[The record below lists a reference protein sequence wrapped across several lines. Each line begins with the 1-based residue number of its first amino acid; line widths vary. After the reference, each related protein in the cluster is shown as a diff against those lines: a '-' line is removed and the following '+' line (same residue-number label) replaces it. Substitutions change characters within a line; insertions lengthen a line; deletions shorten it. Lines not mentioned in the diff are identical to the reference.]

1 MGDQVQMQNV
11 ERDEMLALSSQI
23 LRDIGTSPDDALSVA
38 DSLVQAQEA
47 GHASHGV
54 IRLIEYTSFV
64 ERGWV
69 IPTGQPTI
77 VSDRGAVALIDG
89 QWGWGQV
96 ACKNAVDL
104 ATEKALAL
112 GTATIAIRSC
122 NHIGRLGEYVET
134 LSSRNLVSM
143 MWCNADPAVAP
154 FGGRTRVFGT
164 NPFAAGIPTS
174 SEDIIIDFATAGSA
188 EGKLR
193 IARANGQKVPEGLI
207 ITKDGKAT
215 NDPEEFYAGGALLPF
230 GGHKGYCMSLLIEIL
245 GGALSGNHP
254 SMNSSYSRGNG
265 AVLTVINPE
274 FFVGLDAFTN
284 DVDEAATQ
292 IKKSP
297 AANPES
303 PVLLPGEVE
312 NAQRAKN
319 KASIEISTS
328 IWQSIQELAAKV
340 AKP

>member
-1 MGDQVQMQNV
+1 
-11 ERDEMLALSSQI
+11 
-23 LRDIGTSPDDALSVA
+23 
-38 DSLVQAQEA
+38 
-47 GHASHGV
+47 
-54 IRLIEYTSFV
+54 
-64 ERGWV
+64 
-69 IPTGQPTI
+69 
-77 VSDRGAVALIDG
+77 
-89 QWGWGQV
+89 
-96 ACKNAVDL
+96 
-104 ATEKALAL
+104 
-112 GTATIAIRSC
+112 
-122 NHIGRLGEYVET
+122 
-134 LSSRNLVSM
+134 
-143 MWCNADPAVAP
+143 
-154 FGGRTRVFGT
+154 
-164 NPFAAGIPTS
+164 
-174 SEDIIIDFATAGSA
+174 
-188 EGKLR
+188 
-193 IARANGQKVPEGLI
+193 
-207 ITKDGKAT
+207 
-215 NDPEEFYAGGALLPF
+215 LLPF

-284 DVDEAATQ
+284 DVDEAAGQ

>member
-1 MGDQVQMQNV
+1 MGNQVQTQSIQ
-11 ERDEMLALSSQI
+11 RDEMVAVSAQI
-23 LRDIGTSPDDALSVA
+23 LRSIGTTAEDAQTVA

-47 GHASHGV
+47 GHASHGI

-64 ERGWV
+64 EGGLV

-96 ACKNAVDL
+96 ACKYAVDI

-134 LSSRNLVSM
+134 LAQRNLVSM

-154 FGGRTRVFGT
+154 YGGKTRVFGT

-174 SEDIIIDFATAGSA
+174 DEDIIIDFATAGTA

-193 IARANGQKVPEGLI
+193 VARTHGQKVPDGLI
-207 ITKDGKAT
+207 ITKDGSPS
-215 NDPEEFYAGGALLPF
+215 NDPEDFYSGGALLPF
-230 GGHKGYCMSLLIEIL
+230 GGHKGYCMSLLVEIL

-254 SMNSSYSRGNG
+254 SVNSSYSRGNG

-274 FFVGLDAFTN
+274 FLVGLSEFSK
-284 DVDEAATQ
+284 DVDEAAQ
-292 IKKSP
+292 LIKKSP

-319 KASIEISTS
+319 KNSIEISTA
-328 IWQSIQELAAKV
+328 IWQSIQELAEKV
-340 AKP
+340 VKP

>member
-1 MGDQVQMQNV
+1 MGNSVQMQNV
-11 ERDEMLALSSQI
+11 TRDEMLAITSQI
-23 LRDIGTSPDDALSVA
+23 LRSLGTSPDDALSVA

-47 GHASHGV
+47 GHASHGI
-54 IRLIEYTSFV
+54 IRLIEYSSFV

-69 IPTGQPTI
+69 IPTGQPTV

-104 ATEKALAL
+104 ATEKALEL

-122 NHIGRLGEYVET
+122 NHIGRLGEYVEK
-134 LSSRNLVSM
+134 LASRNLVSM

-154 FGGRTRVFGT
+154 FGGKTRVFGT

-174 SEDIIIDFATAGSA
+174 NDDIIIDFATAGSA

-193 IARANGQKVPEGLI
+193 VARANGQRVPEGLI
-207 ITKDGKAT
+207 ITKEGNAT
-215 NDPEEFYAGGALLPF
+215 NNPEDFYSGGALLPF

-245 GGALSGNHP
+245 GGSLSGNHP
-254 SMNSSYSRGNG
+254 SMNTSYSRGNG

-274 FFVGLDAFTN
+274 FFVGLDAFTQ
-284 DVDEAATQ
+284 DVDEAAQQ

-297 AANPES
+297 AANPQS
-303 PVLLPGEVE
+303 PVLLPGDVE

-319 KASIEISTS
+319 KESIEISTA
-328 IWQSIQELAAKV
+328 IWQSIQELAVKLAT
-340 AKP
+340 P

>member
-1 MGDQVQMQNV
+1 MGNQVQTQNIQ
-11 ERDEMLALSSQI
+11 RDEMLDLSSQI
-23 LRDIGTSPDDALSVA
+23 LRSLGTPVDDALSVA

-47 GHASHGV
+47 GHASHGI
-54 IRLIEYTSFV
+54 IRLIEYSSFV

-69 IPTGQPTI
+69 IPTGQPKVI
-77 VSDRGAVALIDG
+77 SDRGAVALIDG
-89 QWGWGQV
+89 QWGWGQI
-96 ACKNAVDL
+96 ACKNAVEL
-104 ATEKALAL
+104 ATQKALEM

-134 LSSRNLVSM
+134 LSNRNLVSM

-154 FGGRTRVFGT
+154 FGGKTRVFGT

-174 SEDIIIDFATAGSA
+174 GDDIIIDFATAGSA

-193 IARANGQKVPEGLI
+193 VARANGQKVPEGLI
-207 ITKDGKAT
+207 ITKDG
-215 NDPEEFYAGGALLPF
+215 NPSIDPEDFYAGGALLPF

-254 SMNSSYSRGNG
+254 SMNASYLRGNG

-274 FFVGLDAFTN
+274 FLVGLAEFSK
-284 DVDEAATQ
+284 DVDEAASL

-297 AANPES
+297 AANPAS
-303 PVLLPGEVE
+303 PVLLPGDVE

-319 KASIEISTS
+319 KNAIEISTS
-328 IWQSIQELAAKV
+328 IWQSIEELAKKV
-340 AKP
+340 VKP

>member
-1 MGDQVQMQNV
+1 MDNQVQVLQV
-11 ERDEMLALSSQI
+11 QRDEMVSLSSQI
-23 LRDIGTSPDDALSVA
+23 LLSLGTSEEDALSVA

-47 GHASHGV
+47 GHASHGI
-54 IRLIEYTSFV
+54 IRLIEYSSFV

-77 VSDRGAVALIDG
+77 ISDRGAVALIDG

-96 ACKNAVDL
+96 ACKYAVDV

-112 GTATIAIRSC
+112 GTSTIAIRSC

-134 LSSRNLVSM
+134 LAQRNLVSL

-154 FGGRTRVFGT
+154 FGGKTRVFGT
-164 NPFAAGIPTS
+164 NPFAAGVPNS
-174 SEDIIIDFATAGSA
+174 DQDIIIDFATAGSA

-193 IARANGQKVPEGLI
+193 VARANGQKVPEGLI
-207 ITKDGKAT
+207 ITKDGNPT
-215 NDPEEFYAGGALLPF
+215 SDPEEFYSGGALLPF

-274 FFVGLDAFTN
+274 FFTGLNEFAM
-284 DVDEAATQ
+284 DVKEASQ
-292 IKKSP
+292 IIKQSP
-297 AANPES
+297 AVNPNS

-312 NAQRAKN
+312 NAQRVKN
-319 KASIEISTS
+319 KNTIEISTA
-328 IWQSIQELAAKV
+328 IWQSIQNLATKV
-340 AKP
+340 AKS

>member
-1 MGDQVQMQNV
+1 MGDQVQTQNV
-11 ERDEMLALSSQI
+11 ERDEMLVLSSSI
-23 LRDIGTSPDDALSVA
+23 LRSLGTLSDDALSVA

-47 GHASHGV
+47 GHASHGI

-69 IPTGQPTI
+69 IPTGQPRI

-96 ACKNAVDL
+96 ACKNAVDI

-134 LSSRNLVSM
+134 LSRRNLVSM

-154 FGGRTRVFGT
+154 YGGKTRVFGT

-174 SEDIIIDFATAGSA
+174 DKDIIIDFATAGSA

-193 IARANGQKVPEGLI
+193 VARANGQKVPEGLV
-207 ITKDGKAT
+207 ITKDGKPT
-215 NDPEEFYAGGALLPF
+215 NNPEDFYAGGALLPF

-274 FFVGLDAFTN
+274 FFVGLNEFTK
-284 DVDEAATQ
+284 DVNEAAQ
-292 IKKSP
+292 LIKKSP
-297 AANPES
+297 AVNPES

-312 NAQRAKN
+312 NTHRARN
-319 KASIEISTS
+319 RVSVEISTV
-328 IWQSIQELAAKV
+328 IWQSIQDLAVKTAKF
-340 AKP
+340 

>member
-1 MGDQVQMQNV
+1 MSNQVHM
-11 ERDEMLALSSQI
+11 ERISRGEMVALSSQI
-23 LRDIGTSPDDALSVA
+23 LRSLGTSFEDAKSVA

-54 IRLIEYTSFV
+54 IRLIEYASFV
-64 ERGWV
+64 DRGWV

-77 VSDRGAVALIDG
+77 VSNRGSVALIDG

-96 ACKNAVDL
+96 ACKKAVEV
-104 ATEKALAL
+104 ATEKAFEL
-112 GTATIAIRSC
+112 GSASVAIRSC
-122 NHIGRLGEYVET
+122 NHIGRLGEYVEM
-134 LSSRNLVSM
+134 LAEKNLVSL

-154 FGGRTRVFGT
+154 FGGKTKVFGT
-164 NPFAAGIPTS
+164 NPFAAGIPAIG
-174 SEDIIIDFATAGSA
+174 EDIIIDFATAGSA

-193 IARANGQKVPEGLI
+193 VARANGQKVPEGLI

-215 NDPEEFYAGGALLPF
+215 IEPEDFYAGGALLPF
-230 GGHKGYCMSLLIEIL
+230 GGHKGYCLSLLIELL

-265 AVLTVINPE
+265 AVLTVINPK
-274 FFVGLDAFTN
+274 FFVGLDEFSS
-284 DVDEAATQ
+284 DVDEAAAL

-297 AANPES
+297 AAHPES

-312 NAQRAKN
+312 NAQRLKN
-319 KASIEISTS
+319 KESIEISSPIWES
-328 IWQSIQELAAKV
+328 IKELAVKLSNS
-340 AKP
+340 